1 MLQWFRALL
10 PREEK
15 FVQNFEEHADHIVA
29 ASVALRGLMDGRIDF
44 DEAFRTIRAHEGAA
58 DAVTKKTFEAIHRTF
73 ITPFDRSEIH
83 DLIVALDDT
92 IDLIEDIVQHL
103 AIYEISDFTPQMQS
117 MAATIETCALRL
129 RTAMPCLA
137 AVAKNADALKAASR
151 EISVLE
157 GKADATLRDG
167 LKALMKSGADP
178 IALMTRKEIY
188 ELLEQTIDRCEDVA
202 DVIQGI
208 VIEHA

>member
-10 PREEK
+10 PREEG
-15 FVQNFEEHADHIVA
+15 FVRNFEEHAGHIVA
-29 ASVALRGLMDGRIDF
+29 ASLALRGLMDGQIPF
-44 DEAFRTIRAHEGAA
+44 ETAFRTIREREGAA
-58 DAVTKKTFEAIHRTF
+58 DGVTKRTFEAIHRTF

-83 DLIVALDDT
+83 DLIVSLDDT
-92 IDLIEDIVQHL
+92 IDLIEEIVQRL
-103 AIYEISDFTPQMQS
+103 AIYAIADFTPQMQAL
-117 MAATIETCALRL
+117 AATIATCAAKLQS
-129 RTAMPCLA
+129 AMPCLN
-137 AVAKNADALKAASR
+137 AVAKNIDSLNAACR
-151 EISVLE
+151 EISLLE
-157 GKADATLRDG
+157 GKGDAILRDG
-167 LKALMKSGADP
+167 LQALMKSGADP

>member
-10 PREEK
+10 PNEEK
-15 FVQNFEEHADHIVA
+15 FVQNFEEHAGHIVA
-29 ASVALRGLMDGRIDF
+29 ASLALRGLMDGKIGF
-44 DEAFRTIRAHEGAA
+44 DEAFRTIREREGAA
-58 DAVTKKTFEAIHRTF
+58 DGVTKKTFEAIHRTF

-92 IDLIEDIVQHL
+92 IDLIEDIVQRL
-103 AIYEISDFTPQMQS
+103 AIYEIAAFTPQMQS
-117 MAATIETCALRL
+117 LAATIETCATRL
-129 RTAMPCLA
+129 RTAIPCLA
-137 AVAKNADALKAASR
+137 EVAKNAEALKTACR

-167 LKALMKSGADP
+167 LKALMKCGADP
-178 IALMTRKEIY
+178 IAIMTRKEIY